1 MEAICVYCGS
11 SDVSKPRYLDAAREM
26 GVAIHSRGLKLIY
39 GGGSTGMMGAIA
51 DSVLSAGGEVIGVVP
66 VNFNTPELTHKGIS
80 RLEVVEDINTR
91 KMRMAELS
99 DAFVVLPGGIG
110 TLDEFSETIMW
121 AQVCLH
127 SKPIG
132 LLNVDGF
139 FDALISFLDHVQREG
154 FMYQEH
160 QSLYLCEESPDK
172 LLDVLKEYQP
182 PSGLDHWILRD
193 R

>member
-1 MEAICVYCGS
+1 MEAICAFCGS
-11 SDVSKPRYLDAAREM
+11 SDDSNPRYLDAAREM
-26 GVAIHSRGLKLIY
+26 GVAIHSRDLKLIY

-66 VNFNTPELTHKGIS
+66 VNFNTPELTHENLT

-91 KMRMAELS
+91 KMRMAELC

-110 TLDEFSETIMW
+110 TLDEFAETIMW

-139 FDALISFLDHVQREG
+139 FDALISFLAHVEREG

-172 LLDVLKEYQP
+172 LLTALQDYTP
-182 PSGLDHWILRD
+182 PKGLEHWILRD